1 MFVIK
6 KIISAVIAFVI
17 TVLPFGSS
25 NSTPKCSPEFNGTF
39 LQSWLS
45 STWDDERW
53 QKEVQNMKDA
63 GVEYLILQDVANKGY
78 KASGGEWSVYYD
90 SELEVFE
97 NATVYPDVIDAALR
111 NLNGS
116 GIKVFIG
123 LAMFDDFWTEGAI
136 TSQYSEMC
144 AVASEMVEEI
154 YDKYYADYSDCFY
167 GWYFTPEF
175 NNVLMCQINISG
187 MSRGVNKIID
197 SINATKK
204 DLPLLMS
211 PFYAQYLAAGPVT
224 TLVNLVRLING
235 INFRDGDIFAP
246 QDAVGAG
253 WVSYNK
259 LERNWKLYS
268 AAVKTCD
275 ADLKLWA
282 NCENFNLAINSS
294 ILPGIA
300 TRPVTENKE
309 SVPSTLDRFVGQMQI
324 ASKYCENIIS
334 FSYNHYYS
342 PDAVSPIYLETYLDY
357 IENGYVLEDSAPSD
371 VTELEKNETADGTV
385 ISWNESTDNI
395 GVAYYRIE
403 KNGKFLSRVEMC
415 YGESDLYVIDSD
427 GKADD
432 VYTVTSFD
440 AAGNASNPVSV

>member
-1 MFVIK
+1 MLVLK
-6 KIISAVIAFVI
+6 KIISAIIVFII
-17 TVLPFGSS
+17 TVLPFGNE
-25 NSTPKCSPEFNGTF
+25 NSTQKCKPEFNGTF

-53 QKEVQNMKDA
+53 QKEVQNMQDA
-63 GVEYLILQDVANKGY
+63 GIEYLILQDVANKSY
-78 KASGGEWSVYYD
+78 KASGGQWSVYYE
-90 SELEVFE
+90 SEIVVFE

-111 NLNGS
+111 NIKGT

-154 YDKYYADYSDCFY
+154 YNKYYEEYCDCFY

-187 MSRGVNKIID
+187 MSKGVNKIID
-197 SINATKK
+197 SINATNK

-211 PFYAQYLAAGPVT
+211 PFYAQYLATGPVT

-253 WVSYNK
+253 WVSYKN

-268 AAVKTCD
+268 TAVKTCD

-282 NCENFNLAINSS
+282 NCENFKLAINSS

-309 SVPSTLDRFVGQMQI
+309 SVPATLDRFIGQMQI

-342 PDAVSPIYLETYLDY
+342 PDAASSIYIETYLDY
-357 IENGYVLEDSAPSD
+357 IENEYTLENSAPSE
-371 VTELEKNETADGTV
+371 VSSLKKIETDDGTV
-385 ISWNESTDNI
+385 ISWDESTDNI
-395 GVAYYRIE
+395 GIAYYRIE
-403 KNGKFLSRVEMC
+403 KNGKFFSRVEMC
-415 YGESDLYVIDSD
+415 YGENDLSVIDSEGEIED
-427 GKADD
+427 I
-432 VYTVTSFD
+432 YTVTSYD
-440 AAGNASNPVSV
+440 AAGNSSNPVSV